1 MRLYKQFDAEYL
13 VIPVQE
19 EGKQV
24 TFTCQQ
30 IQVPT
35 KHKLDSSKLSST
47 QSVAHQKCRLIC
59 SRSKVC
65 CTHK

>member
-47 QSVAHQKCRLIC
+47 QSVAQSKMSSHLQQKQSVLH
-59 SRSKVC
+59 S
-65 CTHK
+65 